1 MRVAMPRFGE
11 QVAPCFGYAATIT
24 VFTIGRGKVIDE
36 VDFCLQSNDILDR
49 FRLLRDQ
56 QVATLIC
63 GGLEESLEDL
73 LQANDVRVISW
84 VSGRVD
90 ALLERFL
97 RGELV
102 AGAACLGG
110 PTKNTERTSREGR

>member
-1 MRVAMPRFGE
+1 M
-11 QVAPCFGYAATIT
+11 APCFGYAATIT
-24 VFTIGRGKVIDE
+24 IFTVARGKVIDE

-56 QVATLIC
+56 QVGTLIC
-63 GGLEESLEDL
+63 GGLEESLADL
-73 LQANDVRVISW
+73 LEANEVRVISW
-84 VSGRVD
+84 VAGRVD
-90 ALLERFL
+90 VLLERFL

-110 PTKNTERTSREGR
+110 APKNTERTSREGH

>member
-24 VFTIGRGKVIDE
+24 IFTIARGKVIDE

-56 QVATLIC
+56 QVGTLIC

-90 ALLERFL
+90 TLLKCFL

-102 AGAACLGG
+102 AGTSCLGS
-110 PTKNTERTSREGR
+110 PTKNTENTSREGR

>member
-1 MRVAMPRFGE
+1 MRVAIPRFGE

-24 VFTIGRGKVIDE
+24 IFTIGKGKVLDE

-56 QVATLIC
+56 QVGTLIC
-63 GGLEESLEDL
+63 GGLEESLADL
-73 LQANDVRVISW
+73 LQANDVRIISW

-90 ALLERFL
+90 VLLERFL

-102 AGAACLGG
+102 AGTAYLGG
-110 PTKNTERTSREGR
+110 PTKNIESTSREGR